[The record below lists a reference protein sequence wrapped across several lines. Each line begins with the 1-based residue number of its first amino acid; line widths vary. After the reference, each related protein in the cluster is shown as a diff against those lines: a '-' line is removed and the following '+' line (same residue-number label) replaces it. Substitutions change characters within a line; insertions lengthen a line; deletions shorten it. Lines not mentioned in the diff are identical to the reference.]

1 MPLNSIK
8 PTKGSLLISEPTL
21 KDAYF
26 NRSVILLVEHN
37 QDGTVGFIINKPID
51 IEINSIVNDLDDI
64 HASVFF
70 GGPVNKD
77 NLFFIHTFGKE
88 IEGAK
93 QVTENLFWGG
103 DFNMI
108 KDVIRKDISK
118 INQVRFFIGYSGWD
132 PGQLDQ
138 ELELNSWVVNSNID
152 DNILKQEPKN
162 IWKNTLRSMG
172 SDIALLSFFPDNPQ
186 LN

>member
-1 MPLNSIK
+1 
-8 PTKGSLLISEPTL
+8 
-21 KDAYF
+21 
-26 NRSVILLVEHN
+26 
-37 QDGTVGFIINKPID
+37 
-51 IEINSIVNDLDDI
+51 
-64 HASVFF
+64 
-70 GGPVNKD
+70 
-77 NLFFIHTFGKE
+77 
-88 IEGAK
+88 
-93 QVTENLFWGG
+93 
-103 DFNMI
+103 MI